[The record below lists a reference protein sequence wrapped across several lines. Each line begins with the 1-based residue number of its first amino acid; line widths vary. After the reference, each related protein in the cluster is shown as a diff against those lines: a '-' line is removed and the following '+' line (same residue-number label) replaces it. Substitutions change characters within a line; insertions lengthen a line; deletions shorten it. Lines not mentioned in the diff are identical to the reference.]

1 MHIGPER
8 CPPEVIFPGNSGY
21 LCELA
26 WSHEKNRNFPAVN
39 SDFSRLN
46 LEYLIQARDLAV
58 ADPHRAGTI
67 LGIPDALTG
76 LLLELTP
83 KMLASLARIHHPLIT
98 PHRDLLWWSRLLV
111 ALQDGQPGEVETVI
125 EQASLILVTAEE
137 KTNR

>member
-8 CPPEVIFPGNSGY
+8 CPPEVIFPGNYGY
-21 LCELA
+21 PCELA
-26 WSHEKNRNFPAVN
+26 WSHEKNRNFPTVN

-83 KMLASLARIHHPLIT
+83 KMLASLTRIHHPLIT

-111 ALQDGQPGEVETVI
+111 ALQDGQPGEIETVI
-125 EQASLILVTAEE
+125 EQASLILITTAE

>member
-1 MHIGPER
+1 M
-8 CPPEVIFPGNSGY
+8 
-21 LCELA
+21 
-26 WSHEKNRNFPAVN
+26 N

-46 LEYLIQARDLAV
+46 LEYLIQARDLVV

-83 KMLASLARIHHPLIT
+83 KMLASLTRIHHPLIA

-125 EQASLILVTAEE
+125 EQASLILVTAAE